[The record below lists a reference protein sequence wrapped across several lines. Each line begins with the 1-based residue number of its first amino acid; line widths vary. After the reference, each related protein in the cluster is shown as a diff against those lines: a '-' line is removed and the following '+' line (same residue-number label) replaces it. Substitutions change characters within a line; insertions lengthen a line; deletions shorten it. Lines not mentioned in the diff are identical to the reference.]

1 MKRYKVERTDK
12 ADELLH
18 RIVLMIAKNFGV
30 DVALEKLDE
39 IEAQIMLLAT
49 EPEMGVV
56 PKYDILRRQGYR
68 VLILKKDLVF
78 YKVDHQKRLV
88 TIYAVV
94 DAHQDY
100 LDILAGL

>member
-30 DVALEKLDE
+30 DVALKKLDE

-78 YKVDHQKRLV
+78 YKVDHEKKEVMLYHLV
-88 TIYAVV
+88 DTRR
-94 DAHQDY
+94 DY
-100 LDILAGL
+100 IKLIK